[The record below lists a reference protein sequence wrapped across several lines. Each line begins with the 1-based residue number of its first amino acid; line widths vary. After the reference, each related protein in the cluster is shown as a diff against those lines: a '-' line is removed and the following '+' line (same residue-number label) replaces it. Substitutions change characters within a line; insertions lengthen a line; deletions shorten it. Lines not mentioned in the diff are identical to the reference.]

1 MPENNFK
8 ITFLNKYKKLSPCCA
23 GYGDKWLEELMC
35 VMVPLNVGKKS
46 GVLCRRPGAGWGG
59 RAGRQWEA
67 EARSG
72 EGGHFRQLELRG
84 SSVLFPDV

>member
-1 MPENNFK
+1 MV
-8 ITFLNKYKKLSPCCA
+8 SRA
-23 GYGDKWLEELMC
+23 DVC

-46 GVLCRRPGAGWGG
+46 GVLCRSPGAGWG
-59 RAGRQWEA
+59 GRQWEA

-84 SSVLFPDV
+84 SRVLFPDV